1 MWSSALDTG
10 LDSGLPL
17 TVACVQ
23 LGAPSRR
30 ERRGPTAQI
39 TCIRSIS
46 GRALRA
52 VQLMH
57 RCLCAMGRCRPAV
70 PFQRPSR
77 SLPVPRL
84 VRREYSHHLS
94 HGLFDVSASHRAHA
108 KEPSRFV
115 PQANPSPVGR
125 PAAAS
130 SRRMASGATT
140 YREDRAGQGGSR
152 GHDSRSVS
160 AMGRRASSRAGK
172 AVSTMVMRRVM
183 RASPASCVVGG
194 AAGRE
199 ADSA

>member
-52 VQLMH
+52 VQPMH
-57 RCLCAMGRCRPAV
+57 RCLCDTGRCRPAV

-115 PQANPSPVGR
+115 PQAKPISGGSTRCGIVSANGLRRDDVPRR
-125 PAAAS
+125 PGGAGWVAR
-130 SRRMASGATT
+130 SRFPERLRDGATCL
-140 YREDRAGQGGSR
+140 ES
-152 GHDSRSVS
+152 
-160 AMGRRASSRAGK
+160 
-172 AVSTMVMRRVM
+172 
-183 RASPASCVVGG
+183 
-194 AAGRE
+194 GRE
-199 ADSA
+199 GSEHDGNEEGDEGESCQLRRRWCCWA